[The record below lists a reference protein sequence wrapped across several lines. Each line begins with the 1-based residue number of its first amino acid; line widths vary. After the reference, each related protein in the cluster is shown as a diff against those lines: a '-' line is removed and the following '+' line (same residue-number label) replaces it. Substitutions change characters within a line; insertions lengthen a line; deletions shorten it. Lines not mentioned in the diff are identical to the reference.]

1 VMLLGSV
8 GFIAVLGPRN
18 PTSWLFGGMF
28 AISTL
33 GMVLTGA
40 GGRGGGNRAAA
51 IDEDRRDY
59 LRYLALLR
67 RRVRRIA
74 AAQRAALEQV
84 HPEPA
89 AWPAVLAAGRLW
101 ERRPGDP
108 DFGELRVGCGAQWLA
123 TRLVAP
129 QTGPVEG
136 IEPITALALHR
147 FLRRHAMVPTLPI
160 ALSLRASSTV
170 WLEPEAG
177 LDAVRALAR
186 AVVLQYA
193 LAHSPADARLAVVV
207 PAALVPEW
215 DWVKWLPHAAHP
227 SAGDA
232 IGPLRMVATRADELR
247 HWWAGELAG
256 RPAGPDAAEPQL
268 LVVVDGVADGPGP
281 WAGVAGVT
289 VLRVGPP
296 RGRRPGPAVVRLR
309 VGPGRLS
316 RVDEHGSAVRIGRP
330 DAVGTAEAVAFARRL
345 AGYHPAGAE
354 PGPDGGSG
362 PIPGLPALLDAAPDS
377 AGIVALRNRWS
388 AAADRLRVPIGVDEQ
403 GRPVTLDLKESA
415 QGGSGPHGLCI
426 GATGSGKSELLRTLV
441 LGLVATHSPGEL
453 NLVLVDFKGGATF
466 LDFAGLPHVAAVIT
480 NLVDELSLVD
490 RMAAALTG
498 EIYRRRSCCD
508 RPGT

>member
-1 VMLLGSV
+1 MSAPRCTVGVVRAPRVVPRPPGGELLVEPPPEPERVLPSGVLARLLPVVMLLGSV

-40 GGRGGGNRAAA
+40 GGRGGGNRTAA

-147 FLRRHAMVPTLPI
+147 FLRRHAMVPALPI

-227 SAGDA
+227 SAGAA

-256 RPAGPDAAEPQL
+256 RPAGPAAAEPQL
-268 LVVVDGVADGPGP
+268 P
-281 WAGVAGVT
+281 
-289 VLRVGPP
+289 RRRR
-296 RGRRPGPAVVRLR
+296 RGRRRAGSVGGGRRRHGAAGRAAPGAPSGSGGRPAAGRARPAV
-309 VGPGRLS
+309 PGR
-316 RVDEHGSAVRIGRP
+316 RARFRGP
-330 DAVGTAEAVAFARRL
+330 DRAARR
-345 AGYHPAGAE
+345 
-354 PGPDGGSG
+354 
-362 PIPGLPALLDAAPDS
+362 
-377 AGIVALRNRWS
+377 RR
-388 AAADRLRVPIGVDEQ
+388 
-403 GRPVTLDLKESA
+403 
-415 QGGSGPHGLCI
+415 HG
-426 GATGSGKSELLRTLV
+426 
-441 LGLVATHSPGEL
+441 
-453 NLVLVDFKGGATF
+453 
-466 LDFAGLPHVAAVIT
+466 
-480 NLVDELSLVD
+480 
-490 RMAAALTG
+490 
-498 EIYRRRSCCD
+498 
-508 RPGT
+508 